1 MVAAF
6 AGVLFAF
13 SFEPIGFWFFAPIS
27 YAIFLRICKKGVN
40 LYRGAFLF
48 GFISSAITLW
58 WAGKYVG
65 LLPLVLLA
73 LLHGLFYL
81 PLGFLGRYTTNV
93 LWFIPAL
100 LAIEEVRSRFPFGGF
115 SWMRIAFSQADAP
128 YASVISIGGA
138 LLLSAWV
145 LAISSMIATF
155 RMRLVLPILLLIVLP
170 LFLNNTH
177 SSVNKI
183 SFIGI
188 QGNTP
193 SVGLTFN
200 DRAEAVFNLHVT
212 ETRKVAADA
221 AEAADFIIWPENAID
236 VDPFANT
243 RVKSSIESLTSELQ
257 TPLITG
263 AITRQS
269 GQLENVSLMYNESG
283 EVVSYYSK
291 QYLTP
296 FGEYMPLR
304 SIARIVSPYVD
315 DVIDFNVGEKVE
327 NHVVNGFI
335 LAPVICYELLSDS
348 LVQSAAKSS
357 NALVVQTNSATFAN
371 TSESAQQLNI
381 TRLRALENAREI
393 VSVST
398 IGISAHIG
406 INGEIV
412 SRTGENVSAQLSG
425 DLQSSSNRT
434 LANLLGGFAPG
445 IVLLISLLFPFT
457 LRIVRS
463 R

>member
-13 SFEPIGFWFFAPIS
+13 SFEPIGLWFLAPIS
-27 YAIFLRICKKGVN
+27 YAIFLRICQKGVN
-40 LYRGAFLF
+40 LYRSAFLF

-65 LLPLVLLA
+65 LLPLALLA

-81 PLGFLGRYTTNV
+81 PLGLMSRYTKNV
-93 LWFIPAL
+93 LWFIAAL
-100 LAIEEVRSRFPFGGF
+100 LAIEEVRSLFPFGGF

-128 YASVISIGGA
+128 YASVISVGGA

-145 LAISSMIATF
+145 LAIASFLAMF
-155 RMRLVLPILLLIVLP
+155 RKKLAFPLLLIVVFP
-170 LFLNNTH
+170 LLLNNTY
-177 SSVNKI
+177 SSQEKV

-200 DRAEAVFNLHVT
+200 DRAEAVFNLHLT
-212 ETRKVAADA
+212 ETRKMTVDAADV
-221 AEAADFIIWPENAID
+221 IIWPENAID

-243 RVKSSIESLTSELQ
+243 RVRASIESLTSTLK

-304 SIARIVSPYVD
+304 PLARIISPYVD
-315 DVIDFNVGEKVE
+315 DVVDFRVGDRVE
-327 NHVVNGFI
+327 NHVVNTLK

-348 LVQSAAKSS
+348 LVQNAAKNS

-393 VSVST
+393 ASVST
-398 IGISAHIG
+398 IGISAHID
-406 INGEIV
+406 INGKV
-412 SRTGENVSAQLSG
+412 LSRTSENVSARLSG
-425 DLQSSSNRT
+425 DLRSNTTRT
-434 LANLLGGFAPG
+434 LANNLGVLAPG
-445 IVLLISLLFPFT
+445 LVLIVSIIFPLV
-457 LRIVRS
+457 LRKMRS

>member
-1 MVAAF
+1 VVAAF

-13 SFEPIGFWFFAPIS
+13 SFEPIGLWFLAPIS
-27 YAIFLRICKKGVN
+27 YAIFLRICQKGVN
-40 LYRGAFLF
+40 LYRSAFLF

-65 LLPLVLLA
+65 LIPLALLA

-81 PLGFLGRYTTNV
+81 PLGLLGRYTTNIF
-93 LWFIPAL
+93 WFIPAL
-100 LAIEEVRSRFPFGGF
+100 LAIEELRSIFPFSGF
-115 SWMRIAFSQADAP
+115 SWMRISFSQADAP

-145 LAISSMIATF
+145 LTISAMVAKF
-155 RMRLVLPILLLIVLP
+155 RKNFAFPLLLVVLLP
-170 LFLNNTH
+170 LLLNNSY
-177 SSVNKI
+177 SSQAKV

-200 DRAEAVFNLHVT
+200 DRAEAVFNLHLD

-221 AEAADFIIWPENAID
+221 TDLIIWPENAID

-243 RVKSSIESLTSELQ
+243 RVEASLESLTASLK

-269 GQLENVSLMYNESG
+269 GQLENVSLMYDESG

-304 SIARIVSPYVD
+304 PLARIVSPYVD
-315 DVIDFNVGEKVE
+315 DVIDFKVGDRVE
-327 NHVVNGFI
+327 NHVVNGLT

-348 LVQSAAKSS
+348 LVQNAAKSS
-357 NALVVQTNSATFAN
+357 DALVVQTNSATFAD

-406 INGEIV
+406 INGEII
-412 SRTGENVSAQLSG
+412 SRTEENVSAQLSG
-425 DLQSSSNRT
+425 DLRSNSVRT
-434 LANLLGGFAPG
+434 LASILGGLAPG
-445 IVLLISLLFPFT
+445 LVLIISILFPLV

>member
-1 MVAAF
+1 VVAAF

-13 SFEPIGFWFFAPIS
+13 SFEPIGLWFLAPIS
-27 YAIFLRICKKGVN
+27 YAIFLRICQKGVN
-40 LYRGAFLF
+40 LYRSAFLF

-65 LLPLVLLA
+65 LIPLALLA

-81 PLGFLGRYTTNV
+81 PLGLLGRYTTNL

-100 LAIEEVRSRFPFGGF
+100 LAIEELRSIFPFSGF
-115 SWMRIAFSQADAP
+115 SWMRISFSQADAP

-145 LAISSMIATF
+145 LTISAMVAKF
-155 RMRLVLPILLLIVLP
+155 RKNFAFPLLLVVLLP
-170 LFLNNTH
+170 LLFNNSY
-177 SSVNKI
+177 SSQAKV

-200 DRAEAVFNLHVT
+200 DRAEAVFNLHLD

-221 AEAADFIIWPENAID
+221 TDLIIWPENAID

-243 RVKSSIESLTSELQ
+243 RVEASLESLTASLK

-269 GQLENVSLMYNESG
+269 GQLENVSLMYDESG

-304 SIARIVSPYVD
+304 PLARIVSPYVD
-315 DVIDFNVGEKVE
+315 DVIDFKVGDRVE
-327 NHVVNGFI
+327 NHVVNGLT

-348 LVQSAAKSS
+348 LVQNAAKNSD
-357 NALVVQTNSATFAN
+357 ALVVQTNSATFAD

-406 INGEIV
+406 INGEII
-412 SRTGENVSAQLSG
+412 SRTEENVSAQLSG
-425 DLQSSSNRT
+425 DLRSNSVRT
-434 LANLLGGFAPG
+434 LASILGGLAPG
-445 IVLLISLLFPFT
+445 LVLIISILFPVV

>member
-13 SFEPIGFWFFAPIS
+13 SFEPIGLWFLAPIS
-27 YAIFLRICKKGVN
+27 YAIFLRICQKGVN
-40 LYRGAFLF
+40 LYRSAFLF

-65 LLPLVLLA
+65 LIPLALLA

-81 PLGFLGRYTTNV
+81 PLGLMSRYTKNV

-100 LAIEEVRSRFPFGGF
+100 LAIEEVRSLFPFGGF

-128 YASVISIGGA
+128 YASVISVGGA

-145 LAISSMIATF
+145 LAIASFLAMF
-155 RMRLVLPILLLIVLP
+155 RKKLAFPLLLIVVFP
-170 LFLNNTH
+170 LLLNNTY
-177 SSVNKI
+177 SSQEKV

-200 DRAEAVFNLHVT
+200 DRAEAVFNLHLT
-212 ETRKVAADA
+212 ETRKMTVDAADV
-221 AEAADFIIWPENAID
+221 IIWPENAID

-243 RVKSSIESLTSELQ
+243 RVRASIESLTSTLK

-304 SIARIVSPYVD
+304 PLARIISPYVD
-315 DVIDFNVGEKVE
+315 DVVDFRVGDRVE
-327 NHVVNGFI
+327 NHVVNALKI
-335 LAPVICYELLSDS
+335 APVICYELLSDS
-348 LVQSAAKSS
+348 LVQNAAKNSD
-357 NALVVQTNSATFAN
+357 ALVVQTNSATFAN

-393 VSVST
+393 ASVST
-398 IGISAHIG
+398 IGISAHID
-406 INGEIV
+406 INGKV
-412 SRTGENVSAQLSG
+412 LSRTSEDASARLSG
-425 DLQSSSNRT
+425 DLRSNATRT
-434 LANLLGGFAPG
+434 LANNLGGFAPG
-445 IVLLISLLFPFT
+445 LVLIVSIMFPLV
-457 LRIVRS
+457 LRKMRS

>member
-1 MVAAF
+1 MVAVL

-13 SFEPIGFWFFAPIS
+13 SFEPVGLWFLAPIS
-27 YAIFLRICKKGVN
+27 YALLLRICQKGEY
-40 LYRGAFLF
+40 LYRRAFLF

-65 LLPLVLLA
+65 LVPLALLA

-81 PLGFLGRYTTNV
+81 PLGLIGRYTANV

-100 LAIEEVRSRFPFGGF
+100 LAIEEVRSIFPFGGF

-145 LAISSMIATF
+145 LAISSMIVKF
-155 RMRLVLPILLLIVLP
+155 RKKLALPLLLMIVLPI
-170 LFLNNTH
+170 FMNNSY
-177 SSVNKI
+177 SSQERI

-200 DRAEAVFNLHVT
+200 DRAEAVFNLHLT
-212 ETRKVAADA
+212 ETKKVELNGANV
-221 AEAADFIIWPENAID
+221 IIWPENAID
-236 VDPFANT
+236 VDPFASA
-243 RVKSSIESLTSELQ
+243 RVRSSIESLTSTLRV
-257 TPLITG
+257 PLITG

-269 GQLENVSLMYNESG
+269 GPLENVSLMYDESG

-304 SIARIVSPYVD
+304 SLARLISPYAD
-315 DVIDFNVGEKVE
+315 DVVDFKVGDRVE
-327 NHVVNGFI
+327 NHVVRGMD

-348 LVQSAAKSS
+348 LVQNAAKRSD
-357 NALVVQTNSATFAN
+357 ALVVQTNSATFAN
-371 TSESAQQLNI
+371 TAESSQQLNI
-381 TRLRALENAREI
+381 TRLRALENAREMASI
-393 VSVST
+393 ST

-406 INGEIV
+406 INGEV
-412 SRTGENVSAQLSG
+412 LSKTPENISAQLSG
-425 DLQSSSNRT
+425 DLRSNATRT
-434 LANLLGGFAPG
+434 LANTLGGFAPG
-445 IVLLISLLFPFT
+445 IVLLTSILFPIV

>member
-13 SFEPIGFWFFAPIS
+13 SFEPIGLWFLAPIS
-27 YAIFLRICKKGVN
+27 YAILLRIFQKSVN
-40 LYRGAFLF
+40 LYLNAFLF

-65 LLPLVLLA
+65 LIPLALLA

-81 PLGFLGRYTTNV
+81 PLGLLGRYTTNIY
-93 LWFIPAL
+93 WFIPAL
-100 LAIEEVRSRFPFGGF
+100 LAIEELRSILPFGGF

-145 LAISSMIATF
+145 LTLSAMVAKF
-155 RMRLVLPILLLIVLP
+155 RKNLAFPLLLVVLLPILL
-170 LFLNNTH
+170 NNSY
-177 SSVNKI
+177 SSQEKV

-200 DRAEAVFNLHVT
+200 DRAEAVFNLHVA

-221 AEAADFIIWPENAID
+221 ADVIIWPENAID

-243 RVKSSIESLTSELQ
+243 RVKDSIESLTASLK

-269 GQLENVSLMYNESG
+269 GQLENVSLMYDESG

-304 SIARIVSPYVD
+304 PLARIVSPYVD
-315 DVIDFNVGEKVE
+315 DVIDFKVGDRVE
-327 NHVVNGFI
+327 NHVVNGLT

-348 LVQSAAKSS
+348 LVRNAAKSS

-371 TSESAQQLNI
+371 TSESSQQLEI
-381 TRLRALENAREI
+381 TRLRAMENAREI

-406 INGEIV
+406 INGEIM
-412 SRTGENVSAQLSG
+412 SRTQENVAAQLSG
-425 DLQSSSNRT
+425 DLQSSYNRT
-434 LANLLGGFAPG
+434 LANWLGGFSAG
-445 IVLLISLLFPFT
+445 IVLLISLLFPLT

>member
-13 SFEPIGFWFFAPIS
+13 SFEPIGLWFLAPIS
-27 YAIFLRICKKGVN
+27 YAIFLRICQKGVN
-40 LYRGAFLF
+40 LYRSAFLF

-65 LLPLVLLA
+65 LIPLALLA

-81 PLGFLGRYTTNV
+81 PLGLLGRYTTNIF
-93 LWFIPAL
+93 WFIPAL
-100 LAIEEVRSRFPFGGF
+100 LAIEELRSIFPFSGF
-115 SWMRIAFSQADAP
+115 SWMRISFSQADAP

-145 LAISSMIATF
+145 LTISAMVAKF
-155 RMRLVLPILLLIVLP
+155 RKNFAFPLLLVVLLP
-170 LFLNNTH
+170 LLLNNSY
-177 SSVNKI
+177 SSQAKV

-200 DRAEAVFNLHVT
+200 DRAEAVFNLHLD

-221 AEAADFIIWPENAID
+221 TDLIIWPENAID

-243 RVKSSIESLTSELQ
+243 RVEASLESLTASLK

-269 GQLENVSLMYNESG
+269 GQLENVSLMYDESG

-304 SIARIVSPYVD
+304 PLARIVSPYVD
-315 DVIDFNVGEKVE
+315 DVIDFKVGDRVE
-327 NHVVNGFI
+327 NHVVNGLT

-348 LVQSAAKSS
+348 LVQNAAKNSD
-357 NALVVQTNSATFAN
+357 ALVVQTNSATFAD

-406 INGEIV
+406 INGEII
-412 SRTGENVSAQLSG
+412 SRTEENVSAQLSG
-425 DLQSSSNRT
+425 DLRSNSVRT
-434 LANLLGGFAPG
+434 LASILGGLAPG
-445 IVLLISLLFPFT
+445 LVLIISILFPLV

>member
-1 MVAAF
+1 M
-6 AGVLFAF
+6 
-13 SFEPIGFWFFAPIS
+13 
-27 YAIFLRICKKGVN
+27 
-40 LYRGAFLF
+40 
-48 GFISSAITLW
+48 TLW

-65 LLPLVLLA
+65 LLPLLFLA

-81 PLGFLGRYTTNV
+81 PIGLLGRYTRNI

-100 LAIEEVRSRFPFGGF
+100 LAIEELRSVFPFGGF
-115 SWMRIAFSQADAP
+115 SWMRISFSQADAP
-128 YASVISIGGA
+128 YASVIAVGGA

-145 LAISSMIATF
+145 LAIAALLARF
-155 RMRLVLPILLLIVLP
+155 RRSFAIPLLLIIVAP
-170 LFLNNTH
+170 LLLNNSY
-177 SSVNKI
+177 SSQERI
-183 SFIGI
+183 SFVGI

-200 DRAEAVFNLHVT
+200 DRAEAVFNLHL
-212 ETRKVAADA
+212 EESKKADL
-221 AEAADFIIWPENAID
+221 DGVDVIIWPENAID
-236 VDPFANT
+236 VDPYANV
-243 RVKSSIESLTSELQ
+243 RVRSALESLTSSLNV
-257 TPLITG
+257 PLIAG

-296 FGEYMPLR
+296 FGEYIPLR
-304 SIARIVSPYVD
+304 SVARLVSPYVD
-315 DVIDFNVGEKVE
+315 DVADFSVGERVD
-327 NHVVNGFI
+327 NHFVKSFE

-348 LVQSAAKSS
+348 LVQSAARSS
-357 NALVVQTNSATFAN
+357 EAIIAQTNSATFAG

-381 TRLRALENAREI
+381 TRLRAIENAREI

-398 IGISAHIG
+398 VGISAHIG
-406 INGEIV
+406 INGEV
-412 SRTGENVSAQLSG
+412 LSRTQENVSAELLG
-425 DLQSSSNRT
+425 DVRSNTSRT
-434 LANLLGGFAPG
+434 IANNLGGFAPAL
-445 IVLLISLLFPFT
+445 VLFLSILFPIF

>member
-1 MVAAF
+1 VVAAF

-13 SFEPIGFWFFAPIS
+13 SFEPIGLWFLAPIS
-27 YAIFLRICKKGVN
+27 YAILLRIFQKSLN
-40 LYRGAFLF
+40 LYLNAFLF

-65 LLPLVLLA
+65 LIPLALLA
-73 LLHGLFYL
+73 LLHALFYL
-81 PLGFLGRYTTNV
+81 PLGLLGRYTTNIY
-93 LWFIPAL
+93 WFIPAL
-100 LAIEEVRSRFPFGGF
+100 LAIEELRSIFPFGGF

-145 LAISSMIATF
+145 LTISAMVAKF
-155 RMRLVLPILLLIVLP
+155 QKNLAFPLLLMVLLP
-170 LFLNNTH
+170 LLLNNSY
-177 SSVNKI
+177 SSQAKV

-200 DRAEAVFNLHVT
+200 DRAEAVFNLHVA
-212 ETRKVAADA
+212 ETRKVAA
-221 AEAADFIIWPENAID
+221 EAADLIIWPENAID

-243 RVKSSIESLTSELQ
+243 RVNESIESLTASLK

-269 GQLENVSLMYNESG
+269 GQLENVSLLYDESG

-304 SIARIVSPYVD
+304 PLARIVSPYVD
-315 DVIDFNVGEKVE
+315 DVIDFKVGDRVE
-327 NHVVNGFI
+327 NHVVIGLT

-348 LVQSAAKSS
+348 LVQNAAKNSD
-357 NALVVQTNSATFAN
+357 ALVVQTNSATFAN

-406 INGEIV
+406 INGEII
-412 SRTGENVSAQLSG
+412 SRTQENISAQLSG
-425 DLQSSSNRT
+425 ELRSSSDRT
-434 LANLLGGFAPG
+434 IANWLGDFSPG
-445 IVLLISLLFPFT
+445 IVLLISLLFPLT

>member
-1 MVAAF
+1 VVAAF

-13 SFEPIGFWFFAPIS
+13 SFEPIGLWFLAPIS
-27 YAIFLRICKKGVN
+27 YAIFLRICQKGVN
-40 LYRGAFLF
+40 LYRSTFLF

-65 LLPLVLLA
+65 LIPLALLA

-81 PLGFLGRYTTNV
+81 PLGLLGRYTTNIF
-93 LWFIPAL
+93 WFIPAL
-100 LAIEEVRSRFPFGGF
+100 LAIEELRSIFPFSGF
-115 SWMRIAFSQADAP
+115 SWMRISFSQADAP

-145 LAISSMIATF
+145 LTISAMVAKF
-155 RMRLVLPILLLIVLP
+155 RKNFAFPLLLVVLLP
-170 LFLNNTH
+170 LLLNNSY
-177 SSVNKI
+177 SSQAKV

-200 DRAEAVFNLHVT
+200 DRAEAVFNLHLA
-212 ETRKVAADA
+212 ETRKADIDR
-221 AEAADFIIWPENAID
+221 ADVIIWPENAID

-243 RVKSSIESLTSELQ
+243 KVRESIESLTSTLKI
-257 TPLITG
+257 PLIAG

-269 GQLENVSLMYNESG
+269 GQLENVSLMYDESG

-304 SIARIVSPYVD
+304 PIARIISPYVD
-315 DVIDFNVGEKVE
+315 DVVDFNVGKRVD
-327 NHVVNGFI
+327 NHIVDGFN

-348 LVQSAAKSS
+348 LVQKAAESS
-357 NALVVQTNSATFAN
+357 EALVVQTNSATFAD
-371 TSESAQQLNI
+371 TSESAQQLQI
-381 TRLRALENAREI
+381 TRLRAIENAREI

-406 INGEIV
+406 INGEII
-412 SRTGENVSAQLSG
+412 SKTEENISAQLSG
-425 DLQSSSNRT
+425 DLRSNSVNT
-434 LANLLGGFAPG
+434 LASILGRLAPG
-445 IVLLISLLFPFT
+445 LVLIISFLFP
-457 LRIVRS
+457 LVVRIVRS

>member
-6 AGVLFAF
+6 AGVLFAL
-13 SFEPIGFWFFAPIS
+13 SFEPLGLWFLAPIS
-27 YAIFLRICKKGVN
+27 YAILLRIFQKSVN
-40 LYRGAFLF
+40 LYLNAFLF

-65 LLPLVLLA
+65 LIPLALLA

-81 PLGFLGRYTTNV
+81 PLGLLGRYTNNIY
-93 LWFIPAL
+93 WFIPAL
-100 LAIEEVRSRFPFGGF
+100 LAIEELRSIFPFGGF

-138 LLLSAWV
+138 VFLSAWV
-145 LAISSMIATF
+145 LTISAMLAKF
-155 RMRLVLPILLLIVLP
+155 RKNLAFPLLLVVLLP
-170 LFLNNTH
+170 LLLNNSY
-177 SSVNKI
+177 SSQEKV

-200 DRAEAVFNLHVT
+200 DRAEAVFNLHVA

-221 AEAADFIIWPENAID
+221 ADLIIWPENAID

-243 RVKSSIESLTSELQ
+243 RVEASIESLTASLK

-269 GQLENVSLMYNESG
+269 GQLENVSLMYDESG

-304 SIARIVSPYVD
+304 PLARIVSPYVD
-315 DVIDFNVGEKVE
+315 DVIDFKVGDRVE
-327 NHVVNGFI
+327 NHVVNG
-335 LAPVICYELLSDS
+335 LTVAPVICYELLSDS
-348 LVQSAAKSS
+348 LVRNAAKNS

-406 INGEIV
+406 INGEVI
-412 SRTGENVSAQLSG
+412 SRTQENVSAQLSG
-425 DLQSSSNRT
+425 ELRSSSDRT
-434 LANLLGGFAPG
+434 IANWFGAFAPG
-445 IVLLISLLFPFT
+445 IVLLISLLFPLT